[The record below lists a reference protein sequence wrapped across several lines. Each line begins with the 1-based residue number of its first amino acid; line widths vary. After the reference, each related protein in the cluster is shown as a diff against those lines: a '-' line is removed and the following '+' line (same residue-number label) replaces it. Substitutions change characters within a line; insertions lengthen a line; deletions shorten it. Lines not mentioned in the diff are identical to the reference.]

1 MNQFPPRRVPPS
13 LRKASHVALEIPR
26 SGIGKAEPKM
36 GKGVEGKK
44 KKRSAC
50 GVTEASSSSSS
61 SRIACDYSLVEFGLA
76 N

>member
-44 KKRSAC
+44 KKKECVWCNGS
-50 GVTEASSSSSS
+50 
-61 SRIACDYSLVEFGLA
+61 IIIIIIL
-76 N
+76 